1 MFFEYRQFSSKKIA
15 KLRRKSIIS
24 AYPRFSS
31 ILFERNRRKKR
42 GYAMI
47 IDFLRGN
54 NLRCFAIFVD
64 VFRISSIFFDENRK
78 SSTIIS
84 SQQIDYHRVSALF
97 FDYLRKK
104 SKKSADTQSEEH

>member
-31 ILFERNRRKKR
+31 IIFERNRRKKR

-54 NLRCFAIFVD
+54 NLRCFVIFVD
-64 VFRISSIFFDENRK
+64 VFRISSIIFERNRRKARRRDENRL
-78 SSTIIS
+78 S
-84 SQQIDYHRVSALF
+84 
-97 FDYLRKK
+97 
-104 SKKSADTQSEEH
+104 SKKLIIYDKRFSLKK

>member
-31 ILFERNRRKKR
+31 IIFERNRRKKR

-64 VFRISSIFFDENRK
+64 VFRISSIFCDENRK
-78 SSTIIS
+78 SSRIIS

-97 FDYLRKK
+97 DYLRKK
-104 SKKSADTQSEEH
+104 SKKSAETR

>member
-15 KLRRKSIIS
+15 KLGRKSIIS

-31 ILFERNRRKKR
+31 MIFERNRRKKR

-54 NLRCFAIFVD
+54 NLRSFAIFVD

-78 SSTIIS
+78 SSRIIS
-84 SQQIDYHRVSALF
+84 SQQIDHRVSALF
-97 FDYLRKK
+97 FD
-104 SKKSADTQSEEH
+104 